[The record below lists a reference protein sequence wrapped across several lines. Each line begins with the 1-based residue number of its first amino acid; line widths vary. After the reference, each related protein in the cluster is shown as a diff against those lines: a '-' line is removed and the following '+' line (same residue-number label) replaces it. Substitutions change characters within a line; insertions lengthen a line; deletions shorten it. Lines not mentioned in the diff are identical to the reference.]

1 VRPVFESSH
10 PFAFFDYFRVPYQ
23 VTSASHAG
31 MPAAIGRLQPED
43 HARHPGPSLLWLVA
57 GGHGRRHP
65 RSQRLGRF
73 QLNGF
78 TFVGHLSTAD
88 PVAMLET
95 VGAGWRPTD
104 PIRDSS
110 GHPVSAVWR
119 DDHGSVFLPF
129 DPGEVMHQ
137 LWSESYTT
145 VGSAALLGIARL
157 VMIRAYYVVRPLLPR
172 RTQLAMR
179 RVFARRQGRPAFPA
193 WPVEHS
199 LHDMYSWLFAT
210 VTGVAGRPVPWLDP
224 WPTGRSWAL
233 VLTHDVETDVGYADL
248 GLLRD
253 GERAHGYRSS
263 WNFVPERYDVDEE
276 TLNGLRDE
284 GCEIGVHGLRHDGR
298 DLGSARLLDQRLPAI
313 RAHADR
319 WGAVGFRSPGTQ
331 RSWELMPRLGFEYD
345 SSYPDTDPYEPQPGG
360 CCTYLPFFN
369 EQMVEL
375 PITLPQDH
383 TMFEILGHTDGDLWT
398 AKARDI
404 RARGG
409 MVLALTHPDYAR
421 NDALALAWKQ
431 LLDEFADDDSVW
443 QALPRE
449 VASWWRRRQASSVI
463 LDDDRWVV
471 RGPAAGEAQVRLTV
485 FPAASTGV
493 EK

>member
-1 VRPVFESSH
+1 VRPVFESTH

-23 VTSASHAG
+23 ITSASRAG
-31 MPAAIGRLQPED
+31 LPPAIGRLLPED
-43 HARHPGPSLLWLVA
+43 HVRQSGPSLLWLA
-57 GGHGRRHP
+57 TGSHGRRRP
-65 RSQRLGRF
+65 RSHRLGRY

-78 TFVGHLSTAD
+78 TFVGRLSTKNPA
-88 PVAMLET
+88 ALLET

-104 PIRDSS
+104 PIRDSR
-110 GHPVSAVWR
+110 GNPVSAVWR

-129 DPGEVMHQ
+129 DPGDVMHH
-137 LWSESYTT
+137 LWSEKYTT
-145 VGSAALLGIARL
+145 VGSAALLGMVRT
-157 VMIRAYYVVRPLLPR
+157 VMVRGYYVVRPLLPR

-179 RVFARRQGRPAFPA
+179 RLFARRQGRPTFPA
-193 WPVEHS
+193 WPIEHS

-224 WPTGRSWAL
+224 WPAGRSWAF

-253 GERAHGYRSS
+253 GERDHGYHSS
-263 WNFVPERYDVDEE
+263 WNFVPERYEVDED
-276 TLNGLRDE
+276 TLNGLRDD

-313 RAHADR
+313 RANADR

-383 TMFEILGHTDGDLWT
+383 TVFEILGHTDGDLWT
-398 AKARDI
+398 TKAREI

-409 MVLALTHPDYAR
+409 MVLVLTHPDYAR
-421 NDALALAWKQ
+421 NGGVALAWKQ

-449 VASWWRRRQASSVI
+449 VASWWRRRHESSLI
-463 LDDDRWVV
+463 PDDDGWTVH
-471 RGPAAGEAQVRLTV
+471 GPAADEARVRLTACSDA
-485 FPAASTGV
+485 PMGV